1 MSEEGGKERRRG
13 EEKGGGERVFN
24 GILPLILDDAQA
36 SWPTFSGSLGEVEHS
51 RYHGQNQETSCIWL
65 IYTFTLGIS

>member
-1 MSEEGGKERRRG
+1 MTRRWETEASWVGGEEGGKERRRG

-24 GILPLILDDAQA
+24 GILPLILDDAQT

-51 RYHGQNQETSCIWL
+51 RYHGQN
-65 IYTFTLGIS
+65 